1 MSASKQPFSL
11 TRDER
16 MSPLW
21 HKLHAHMAGQIEV
34 LRMMNDADRNE
45 VETARLR
52 GRIAAYKELMALNN
66 EIDPASQPVAV
77 ATDF

>member
-21 HKLHAHMAGQIEV
+21 HKLHAHMAGQVEV
-34 LRMMNDADRNE
+34 LRVMNDADRDE

>member
-1 MSASKQPFSL
+1 MTQPVPPFAL

-21 HKLHAHMAGQIEV
+21 HKLYAHMAGQIEV
-34 LRMMNDADRNE
+34 LRMMNDADRDE

>member
-1 MSASKQPFSL
+1 MSAPNTPFAL

-16 MSPLW
+16 TSPLW
-21 HKLHAHMAGQIEV
+21 RKLYTHMADQIEV
-34 LRMMNDADRNE
+34 LRMMNDADRDE